1 MHWIYL
7 TLFVVVLLVPQFVV
21 DQNIESLL
29 LFAIGMI
36 GFGLF
41 QVLEQ
46 DFKKHI
52 ADKKKY
58 QREASDVSKDLV
70 HSYSYIGEINRQ
82 LEILKNIALGLP
94 ESGAFTEERRR
105 ETFDAIIEAIMVFAR
120 SEQFCLRFV
129 NTRSKQV
136 EENLGMGD
144 KKFLVSVPRLIQQ
157 KKEVAELNSYSIVRA
172 PRALR
177 GYAAFIIIDRKNIS
191 PEDVEFLRAI
201 ASQALFLF
209 AWGRSMTEE
218 EKKDKPPAEE

>member
-7 TLFVVVLLVPQFVV
+7 TLFVFVLLIPQFIV
-21 DQNIESLL
+21 DQNVESLS
-29 LFAIGMI
+29 LFVIGMI

-46 DFKKHI
+46 DFRKHV

-105 ETFDAIIEAIMVFAR
+105 ETFDAILEAIMVFAR

-129 NTRSKQV
+129 NTRSKQL
-136 EENLGMGD
+136 EEDMGMGQ
-144 KKFLVSVPRLIQQ
+144 KKFLVSIPRLIQQ
-157 KKEVAELNSYSIVRA
+157 KKEVAEVNGYSLVRA

-177 GYAAFIIIDRKNIS
+177 GYAAFISIDRKNIS

-209 AWGRSMTEE
+209 AWGRSMADQEE
-218 EKKDKPPAEE
+218 DAPSM

>member
-7 TLFVVVLLVPQFVV
+7 TLFVFVPLIPQFIV
-21 DQNIESLL
+21 DQNVESLS
-29 LFAIGMI
+29 LFVIGMI

-46 DFKKHI
+46 DFRKHV

-105 ETFDAIIEAIMVFAR
+105 ETFDAILEAIMVFAR

-129 NTRSKQV
+129 NTRSKQL
-136 EENLGMGD
+136 EEDMGMGQ
-144 KKFLVSVPRLIQQ
+144 KKFLVSIPRLIQQ
-157 KKEVAELNSYSIVRA
+157 KKEVAEVNGYSIVRA

-209 AWGRSMTEE
+209 AWGRSMADQEE
-218 EKKDKPPAEE
+218 DAPSM